1 MIKIRTIDMGGGAV
15 AGGGNPPAHTSESA
29 ITSKRPISATQATS
43 YASWAGITTA
53 KVGAGKS
60 YLLRITIKDLPAD
73 GSVYIALA
81 TGKTI
86 DSALAAWNVPGTYQV
101 VVKNDA
107 ATDQPLYLLMVN
119 LGTGDT
125 VPTPPQVAS
134 VEVDAYDDTYTPD
147 PRSTAPALLQ
157 PIKLRDYVQAVL
169 DKHRT
174 GIAWSSDDAA
184 AIDDATG
191 YAGIGV
197 YLRGGETIA
206 QALDMA
212 LASYTA
218 CKWCDGAGVMR
229 FTRLVDP
236 ADETAVGT
244 IDETIMLT
252 DLLPEQDTAPALST
266 RMGARRNW
274 QSFADGDLV
283 APSTNFPPPV
293 RQYLLARYQQV
304 LASSQ
309 SIAPAYIHA
318 RYADPAPSAFDLAT
332 DAQTEIDRISAIYAT
347 QRWFYSTE
355 IALDLT
361 PDLDVGQIRQLVY
374 PLYGLAQGKNVMV
387 VEFQPDL
394 LNNTATIVVWG

>member
-1 MIKIRTIDMGGGAV
+1 MIKVPTFDLGGGPV

-29 ITSKRPISATQATS
+29 ITSKRPIGATQATS

-53 KVGAGKS
+53 KVGTGKS
-60 YLLRITIKDLPAD
+60 YLLRIAIKYLPTD
-73 GSVYIALA
+73 GSIYIALA

-86 DSALAAWNVPGTYQV
+86 DTALAAWNVAGTYQV

-157 PIKLRDYVQAVL
+157 PIKLRDYVQAIL
-169 DKHRT
+169 DKHKT
-174 GIAWSSDDAA
+174 GIAWSSDDAT
-184 AIDDATG
+184 AIDADSG

-197 YLRGGETIA
+197 YLAGGETIA
-206 QALDMA
+206 QALDAA

-218 CKWCDGAGVMR
+218 CKWCDGSGTMR

-236 ADETAVGT
+236 AAETAVGT
-244 IDETIMLT
+244 IDENMMLS

-274 QSFADGDLV
+274 QKFADGDLV

-293 RQYLLARYQQV
+293 RQYLMADYQQV
-304 LASSQ
+304 MTSAQ
-309 SIAPAYIHA
+309 TIAPAYVHA
-318 RYADPAPSAFDLAT
+318 RYAEPAPSAFDVAA
-332 DAQTEIDRISAIYAT
+332 DAQTEIDRIAAIYAT
-347 QRWFYSTE
+347 QRWFYSVE
-355 IALDLT
+355 VALELLPDIDL
-361 PDLDVGQIRQLVY
+361 GQVRQLTY
-374 PLYGLAQGKNVMV
+374 PLYGLAQGKNVMI
-387 VEFQPDL
+387 VEYQPDL
-394 LNNTATIVVWG
+394 LNHTAQLTLWG